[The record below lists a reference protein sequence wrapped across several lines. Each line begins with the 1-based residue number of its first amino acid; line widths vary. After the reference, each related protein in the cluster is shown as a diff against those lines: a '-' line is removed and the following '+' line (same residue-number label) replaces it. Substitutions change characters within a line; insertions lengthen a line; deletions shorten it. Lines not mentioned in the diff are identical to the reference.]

1 MPPLTP
7 LDIQHKEFTKAMRG
21 YAMHEVDTFLDQITE
36 EFTRLQDEIARL
48 REQAANTQVG
58 APAVV
63 MPTPQ
68 APPPPPPQHQPAP
81 QAGSGGGE
89 EAIARALVM
98 AQRMADQTVE
108 EAKAKSMVAESEA
121 RAKSLTEQ
129 SQMRAREITEAAQM
143 RARELTEAAQM
154 RAREVTEAAQARAR
168 ELTEGLETRYK
179 ERIQSAEARARVA
192 EEVARRRQELE
203 SSIEALRAFERDYRA
218 RLRGFVEGQLKALED
233 AAPSGPVAPPQPPG
247 MGGVGNSR
255 PLPGSED
262 LPALSTGARQ
272 VNNSYSAL
280 RDPTTDQLGN
290 GRDRVVRQAHH
301 EAQRR
306 PDPVD
311 GADLVVDQTAGQA
324 EPLHPVE
331 VQVGRHAGGLLRPGD
346 PQPAVGV
353 ECLHRL
359 AEPPLQ
365 RHPPGGEQHDHVQP
379 PLRPASQR
387 DPVRQRRQ
395 QLLDPRR
402 GGQQPDHRVR
412 LDPELVRQRRPR
424 VPDGHEAASRSS
436 GRRRPSTRTANRS
449 AARSKGLRR

>member
-68 APPPPPPQHQPAP
+68 APPPPPPPQHQAAP
-81 QAGSGGGE
+81 QATSSAGGE

-108 EAKAKSMVAESEA
+108 EAKVKAKSMVAESEA

-143 RARELTEAAQM
+143 RAR
-154 RAREVTEAAQARAR
+154 
-168 ELTEGLETRYK
+168 
-179 ERIQSAEARARVA
+179 VA
-192 EEVARRRQELE
+192 EEQSRMQIAQVTEQVARRRQELE

-290 GRDRVVRQAHH
+290 GRDRVDR
-301 EAQRR
+301 
-306 PDPVD
+306 
-311 GADLVVDQTAGQA
+311 L
-324 EPLHPVE
+324 
-331 VQVGRHAGGLLRPGD
+331 RHD
-346 PQPAVGV
+346 
-353 ECLHRL
+353 
-359 AEPPLQ
+359 
-365 RHPPGGEQHDHVQP
+365 D
-379 PLRPASQR
+379 
-387 DPVRQRRQ
+387 
-395 QLLDPRR
+395 
-402 GGQQPDHRVR
+402 
-412 LDPELVRQRRPR
+412 
-424 VPDGHEAASRSS
+424 
-436 GRRRPSTRTANRS
+436 
-449 AARSKGLRR
+449 